1 MRWTGRLVAILL
13 VLVPATVVVSGG
25 SASGS
30 EASRSAP
37 IVLALTFRPVVPFAN
52 GNCGGPVWT
61 SGRYAL
67 VSISSPT
74 PYACA
79 TSFMLIDDK
88 TGKEKAIRESGVEE
102 VQAFGAPWI
111 LFLENGHYALYNIAT
126 KKTHSCRVSPCVS
139 APDGDALGYA
149 LGSRWLDAFIQ
160 QPGPCGDGVHN
171 GCGPITESFYNIKT
185 GRLRYTP
192 SSSST
197 TIADL
202 DSPRLF
208 HRVCPPLQGPA
219 CPLRGLRVRHNPVHA
234 AGLLR
239 QLRRRDRYEP
249 ELASGTVWLEPPD
262 ADRYDLPRRTGV
274 PACREHAR
282 GGVAGDRF
290 DRRVASTVGWRPD
303 PKPTPVHRHRPVKP
317 HLSARAYRL
326 PRIRPRHGWRPLGCH
341 DSTLTAHPHRL
352 PQ

>member
-208 HRVCPPLQGPA
+208 HRVCPPLQVPPAPFAGFVYGTTLFTPLAFYGSFAVATATNRNWLLERCGSNLQMPIGMTYQDGP
-219 CPLRGLRVRHNPVHA
+219 V
-234 AGLLR
+234 
-239 QLRRRDRYEP
+239 
-249 ELASGTVWLEPPD
+249 SPP
-262 ADRYDLPRRTGV
+262 
-274 PACREHAR
+274 
-282 GGVAGDRF
+282 
-290 DRRVASTVGWRPD
+290 VASTHAVVWPVIDSIGESHRQLAGVLIPSLRPFTATVPSNLTSLLALTD
-303 PKPTPVHRHRPVKP
+303 FRVYVRGTDGG
-317 HLSARAYRL
+317 LWAATI
-326 PRIRPRHGWRPLGCH
+326 PR
-341 DSTLTAHPHRL
+341 
-352 PQ
+352 